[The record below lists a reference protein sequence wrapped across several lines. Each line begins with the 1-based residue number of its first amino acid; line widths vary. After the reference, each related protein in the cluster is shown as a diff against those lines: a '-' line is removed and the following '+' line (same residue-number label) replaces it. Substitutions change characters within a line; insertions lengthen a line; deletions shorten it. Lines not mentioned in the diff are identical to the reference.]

1 MKQRPTCEPVEG
13 VTVTQQLASD
23 VSAVVLSHDGYADLW
38 PAFFELLFRFWPDL
52 PYPLH
57 LVSNRRT
64 FPDDRVI
71 PVRVGDERSWSQT
84 LARALDHIHGRYVLL
99 MLEDYFLTG
108 RVDTARI
115 VRMHAAMIKL
125 RAVYLRLAP
134 APKPDSPCPGFS
146 DIGYI
151 AKGAPYRTSLQIAFW
166 ERSTL
171 LGLLRQDETA
181 WDFELKGSRRSD
193 HVSHPFLSVYDG
205 FALPYRHAVR
215 RGRWIPG
222 AIRQF
227 GALGMTFDC
236 SNRSTESEI
245 YALWEESEVR
255 RFLGKTWRFV
265 TRRKL

>member
-13 VTVTQQLASD
+13 VTVTQQPASD

-64 FPDDRVI
+64 FLDDRVI

-125 RAVYLRLAP
+125 RAVYLR
-134 APKPDSPCPGFS
+134 FT
-146 DIGYI
+146 
-151 AKGAPYRTSLQIAFW
+151 GAEA
-166 ERSTL
+166 
-171 LGLLRQDETA
+171 
-181 WDFELKGSRRSD
+181 
-193 HVSHPFLSVYDG
+193 
-205 FALPYRHAVR
+205 
-215 RGRWIPG
+215 
-222 AIRQF
+222 
-227 GALGMTFDC
+227 
-236 SNRSTESEI
+236 
-245 YALWEESEVR
+245 
-255 RFLGKTWRFV
+255 
-265 TRRKL
+265 